1 MTQQE
6 VHRIIKQ
13 AYNDHK
19 EENQDW
25 NDSIGLVIGFCAGVF
40 FCVFFFAIHF
50 YLF

>member
-19 EENQDW
+19 EETK
-25 NDSIGLVIGFCAGVF
+25 IGTIQLGW
-40 FCVFFFAIHF
+40 
-50 YLF
+50 